1 MYDWSKHKI
10 GIVLSGGGAK
20 GAYEIGCW
28 EALAKA
34 GITFNAIAGTSIGGI
49 NGYLMSVA
57 SVKEAKSVW
66 IQMGRNSPLSISLFR
81 LSLFFLER
89 LGLLCGMALIIF
101 VLIPAAGLLGL
112 MVTSALVTAVK
123 SFEFLNPARALLP
136 SLALV
141 VVLALANA
149 LRKTRVAEFS
159 FRGLHYSP
167 RDVRRRVRH
176 IFPVEFAVIFGLA
189 LALTPV
195 VMLAVSI
202 IGSGRSW
209 RWSLLLLPCFALN
222 LVGIFLSSDAGFSSP
237 GEISLFNTER
247 LESLL
252 VKHGTKEERM
262 PSHPRL
268 YLARLREEVVSVPAR
283 VPRWVSDATRSFL
296 PNKSWDELTT
306 EDLDQ
311 YREALSRVGLN
322 DYFLNSTETVIGL
335 EYVELSE
342 RPVLEAADIV
352 LSTSAIAD
360 ALGRVQQR
368 LSGVE
373 EEDFVMRTMS
383 ATFYDPGLVDNT
395 PIAPLLDAG
404 DCDLIVVIFLDYA
417 IKDANDYFEK
427 HLNSLNAR
435 LRLLNPDLSDPAHK
449 ALNKVPY
456 LRPIGDTPSK
466 LKRVKL
472 LPVVP
477 RQPLGRGPIGFIK
490 ETLWFRE
497 SRIRQL
503 MKLGFRDTELALK
516 KFVEAE
522 SSASN

>member
-34 GITFNAIAGTSIGGI
+34 GLTFNAIAGTSIGGI

-57 SVKEAKSVW
+57 SVEEAKSVW
-66 IQMGRNSPLSISLFR
+66 IQMGRSSPLSISIFR
-81 LSLFFLER
+81 LSVFFLER
-89 LGLLCGMALIIF
+89 LGLLCAMILIVF

-123 SFEFLNPARALLP
+123 SFEFLNPAGALVP
-136 SLALV
+136 SLAPV
-141 VVLALANA
+141 IVLALANA
-149 LRKTRVAEFS
+149 LRKTRIAEFS
-159 FRGLHYSP
+159 FAGLHYVP

-189 LALTPV
+189 LALAPL

-209 RWSLLLLPCFALN
+209 WWSLALPPCFALN
-222 LVGIFLSSDAGFSSP
+222 LVGILLSSDAGFSSP

-252 VKHGTKEERM
+252 VKHGTKEDRM
-262 PSHPRL
+262 PSHPRV
-268 YLARLREEVVSVPAR
+268 YLARLREEVVSVPAM
-283 VPRWVSDATRSFL
+283 VPRWVFKATRFL
-296 PNKSWDELTT
+296 PNKSWEELTA
-306 EDLDQ
+306 EDFDQ
-311 YREALSRVGLN
+311 YREALSRLGLSH
-322 DYFLNSTETVIGL
+322 YLLNSNQTVIGL
-335 EYVELSE
+335 EYVEVSG
-342 RPVLEAADIV
+342 RPVVEAADIV

-373 EEDFVMRTMS
+373 EENFVVRSTS

-427 HLNSLNAR
+427 HLSGLNAR
-435 LRLLNPDLSDPAHK
+435 LRSLNPDLSDHALE
-449 ALNKVPY
+449 ALNEVPY
-456 LRPIGDTPSK
+456 LRPIGDTTSR

-472 LPVVP
+472 LPVIP
-477 RQPLGRGPIGFIK
+477 SQPLGRGPIGFIK

-503 MKLGFRDTELALK
+503 MKLGFRDTERALQ

-522 SSASN
+522 SLASN

>member
-34 GITFNAIAGTSIGGI
+34 GLTFNAIAGTSIGGI

-57 SVKEAKSVW
+57 SIEEAKSVW
-66 IQMGRNSPLSISLFR
+66 IQMGRSSPLSISIFR

-89 LGLLCGMALIIF
+89 LGLLCAMILIIF

-112 MVTSALVTAVK
+112 TLTSALITAVEF
-123 SFEFLNPARALLP
+123 FEFLNPAKALVP
-136 SLALV
+136 SLAPV
-141 VVLALANA
+141 MVLALANG
-149 LRKTRVAEFS
+149 LRKTRFAEFS
-159 FRGLHYSP
+159 FAGLHYVP

-176 IFPVEFAVIFGLA
+176 IFPVEFAVIFGLVLA
-189 LALTPV
+189 LAPL

-209 RWSLLLLPCFALN
+209 RWSLLLPLCFALN

-237 GEISLFNTER
+237 GEIPLFNTER

-252 VKHGTKEERM
+252 VKHGTKEDRM
-262 PSHPRL
+262 PSHPRV
-268 YLARLREEVVSVPAR
+268 YLARLREEVVSIPAM
-283 VPRWVSDATRSFL
+283 VPRWVFKATREFL
-296 PNKSWDELTT
+296 PNKSWEELTA

-311 YREALSRVGLN
+311 YREALSRVGLSH
-322 DYFLNSTETVIGL
+322 YLLNSNQTVIGL
-335 EYVELSE
+335 EYVEVSG
-342 RPVLEAADIV
+342 RPVVEAADIV

-373 EEDFVMRTMS
+373 DEDWVVRSTS

-427 HLNSLNAR
+427 HLNGLNAR
-435 LRLLNPDLSDPAHK
+435 LRSRNPDLNDLAHE
-449 ALNKVPY
+449 ALSKVPY
-456 LRPIGDTPSK
+456 LRPIGDTPSR
-466 LKRVKL
+466 LRRVKL

-477 RQPLGRGPIGFIK
+477 SQPLGRGPIGFVK

-503 MKLGFRDTELALK
+503 MKLGFRDTEQALQ

-522 SSASN
+522 ASASN